1 MTNTRYLFIDG
12 SVNPKSK
19 VGYGAYLVVENL
31 SFPIDVNTIKTK
43 MFQDTSSTKLEL
55 ETLLWAL
62 EEIKEEGSFIIYTD
76 CQNIISLPS
85 RREKLLCQSSQTTK
99 PKTTVNHLLY
109 NRFFRAIDNAH
120 YEFIKVEGHKQKNL
134 KSDIDRIFSH
144 VDKKVRA
151 VLREYSQQIPPNSV

>member
-31 SFPIDVNTIKTK
+31 SFPIDVKTIKTK

-62 EEIKEEGSFIIYTD
+62 EEIGKEGSFIIYTD

-99 PKTTVNHLLY
+99 PKTTANHLLY
-109 NRFFRAIDNAH
+109 NRFFRAMDNTQ
-120 YEFIKVEGHKQKNL
+120 YSFIKVEGHKQKNL
-134 KSDIDRIFSH
+134 KNDIDKIFSD
-144 VDKKVRA
+144 VDKVARNR
-151 VLREYSQQIPPNSV
+151 LREL